1 MNLDR
6 SWRSELRKLLFLL
19 LGSVGLGW
27 VLGYPVEALAVGF
40 GLVTLVWLFQIW
52 RMRRWLEHP
61 DQLPP
66 ESSGLWGIV
75 YSTIYRLQRENREAR
90 LRLQST
96 VDYLQE
102 SFASMRDGV
111 VILTHRGA
119 IEWSNAAAHRL
130 LQLEYPRDRGQ
141 LILNL
146 VRLPEFHDY
155 FLARDFH
162 EPLQVRMKSG
172 EVGHLQMEVTPFADG
187 DFLLFIRDITR
198 MQETE
203 QMRRDFVGNVS
214 HELRT
219 PLTVFKGYLDTM
231 LDNRDHID
239 ARFHRPLQHMDLQIK
254 RMESLLHDLLW
265 LSRIESVRS
274 QKKTVKV
281 DMAALLEELHEEL
294 AQSHPQRGVELEI
307 DCRDSVLGD
316 YRELHS
322 AVSNLVL
329 NAIKYSP
336 DDTVVTVRWSRE
348 GNALVLA
355 VIDRGVGV
363 DPIHIPR
370 LTERFYRVDESRS
383 SQTGGTGLGL
393 AIVKHVAASHGATL
407 DIQSTPGK
415 GSTFSLSFAAL

>member
-6 SWRSELRKLLFLL
+6 SWRSELRKLLSLL
-19 LGSVGLGW
+19 LGSLAVGW
-27 VLGYPVEALAVGF
+27 VLGFPLEALAVGL
-40 GLVTLVWLFQIW
+40 GLVSLVWLLQIW

-66 ESSGLWGIV
+66 ESSGLWGVI

-119 IEWSNAAAHRL
+119 IEWSNTAAHRL

-155 FLARDFH
+155 FLARDFR
-162 EPLQVRMKSG
+162 EPLLVRMKG
-172 EVGHLQMEVTPFADG
+172 GRVRHLQMEITPFADG
-187 DFLLFIRDITR
+187 DFLLFVRDITR
-198 MQETE
+198 LQETE

-231 LDNRDHID
+231 LDNSDHID
-239 ARFHRPLQHMDLQIK
+239 ARFHRPLQQMELQIR

-265 LSRIESVRS
+265 LSRIESERS
-274 QKKTVKV
+274 QKKTVKI
-281 DMAALLEELHEEL
+281 DMVSLLEELHEEL
-294 AQSHPQRGVELEI
+294 SQSHPQRAVALEI
-307 DCRDSVLGD
+307 ESQEAVYGD
-316 YRELHS
+316 YQELHS

-336 DDTVVTVRWSRE
+336 DDTVVKVRWAGDGE
-348 GNALVLA
+348 TVTLA
-355 VIDRGVGV
+355 VIDHGVG
-363 DPIHIPR
+363 IQEEHIPR

-407 DIQSTPGK
+407 NIQSQPGK
-415 GSTFSLSFAAL
+415 GSTFSLSFSAY

>member
-6 SWRSELRKLLFLL
+6 SWRGELRKLLLLL
-19 LGSVGLGW
+19 LGSVFVGWLLG
-27 VLGYPVEALAVGF
+27 VPLASLAVGF
-40 GLVTLVWLFQIW
+40 GLVSLFWLLQIW

-66 ESSGLWGIV
+66 ESSGLWGII

-111 VILTHRGA
+111 VILTQRGA
-119 IEWSNAAAHRL
+119 IEWSNSAALRL

-162 EPLQVRMKSG
+162 EPLQVRMKAG
-172 EVGHLQMEVTPFADG
+172 RVRHLQMEITPFAEG
-187 DFLLFIRDITR
+187 DLLLFVRDVTR
-198 MQETE
+198 LQETE

-219 PLTVFKGYLDTM
+219 PLTVFKGYLDTI
-231 LDNRDHID
+231 LDNRDHFD
-239 ARFHRPLQHMDLQIK
+239 VRFHRPLQQMDIQIK
-254 RMESLLHDLLW
+254 RMESLLHELLW
-265 LSRIESVRS
+265 LSRIESERS
-274 QKKTVKV
+274 HKKTVKI
-281 DMAALLEELHEEL
+281 DMVSLLEELHEEL
-294 AQSHPQRGVELEI
+294 LQSHPQRTVALDI
-307 DCRDSVLGD
+307 ACSDAVNGD
-316 YRELHS
+316 YQELHS

-329 NAIKYSP
+329 NALKYSP
-336 DDTVVTVRWSRE
+336 DDTVVTLRWASDGE
-348 GNALVLA
+348 TVTLA
-355 VIDRGVGV
+355 VIDCGVG
-363 DPIHIPR
+363 IQEAHIPR

-393 AIVKHVAASHGATL
+393 AIVKHVAASHGAAL
-407 DIQSTPGK
+407 NIQSSLGK
-415 GSTFSLSFAAL
+415 GSTFSLSFPVG

>member
-1 MNLDR
+1 VNLDR
-6 SWRSELRKLLFLL
+6 SWRMELRKLLFLL
-19 LGSVGLGW
+19 LGSMAVGW
-27 VLGYPVEALAVGF
+27 MLGYPAEAVAVGF
-40 GLVTLVWLFQIW
+40 GLVSLNWLLQIW
-52 RMRRWLEHP
+52 RMRRWLEQP

-66 ESSGLWGIV
+66 ESSGLWGVV

-119 IEWSNAAAHRL
+119 IEWSNAAALRL
-130 LQLEYPRDRGQ
+130 LQLEYPRDKGQ
-141 LILNL
+141 PILNL

-162 EPLQVRMKSG
+162 EPLRVRMKAG
-172 EVGHLQMEVTPFADG
+172 PVRHLQMEITPFAEG
-187 DFLLFIRDITR
+187 DFLLFVRDITR

-231 LDNRDHID
+231 LDNRDNID
-239 ARFHRPLQHMDLQIK
+239 ERFHRPLQQMDLQIK

-265 LSRIESVRS
+265 LSRIESERS
-274 QKKTVKV
+274 QKKTVTV
-281 DMAALLEELHEEL
+281 DIASLLEELQEEL
-294 AQSHPQRGVELEI
+294 SHSHPERRVALDI
-307 DCRDSVLGD
+307 RHRDPVLGD
-316 YRELHS
+316 YQELHS

-336 DDTVVTVRWSRE
+336 DDTVVTVSWTRDNDVPLLS
-348 GNALVLA
+348 
-355 VIDRGVGV
+355 VIDQGVG
-363 DPIHIPR
+363 IEATHIPR
-370 LTERFYRVDESRS
+370 LTERFYRVDQSRS

-393 AIVKHVAASHGATL
+393 AIVKHVAASHGAIL
-407 DIQSTPGK
+407 RIDSTPGE
-415 GSTFSLSFAAL
+415 GSIFALSFPTY

>member
-19 LGSVGLGW
+19 LGSLGVGWALGFP
-27 VLGYPVEALAVGF
+27 LAALAVGF
-40 GLVTLVWLFQIW
+40 GLVSLFWLLQIW

-66 ESSGLWGIV
+66 ESSGLWGVI

-119 IEWSNAAAHRL
+119 IEWSNTAAHRL

-162 EPLQVRMKSG
+162 EPLQVRMKG
-172 EVGHLQMEVTPFADG
+172 GRVRHLQMEITPFADG
-187 DFLLFIRDITR
+187 DFLLFVRDITR
-198 MQETE
+198 LQETE

-239 ARFHRPLQHMDLQIK
+239 IRFHRPLQQMELQIG

-265 LSRIESVRS
+265 LSRIESERS

-281 DMAALLEELHEEL
+281 DMVLLLEELQEEL
-294 AQSHPQRGVELEI
+294 SQSHPQRAVALDI
-307 DCRDSVLGD
+307 ACRDAVYGD
-316 YRELHS
+316 YQELHS

-329 NAIKYSP
+329 NAIKYSQ
-336 DDTVVTVRWSRE
+336 DDTVVNLRWAGDGETVT
-348 GNALVLA
+348 LA
-355 VIDRGVGV
+355 VIDQGVG
-363 DPIHIPR
+363 IQEEHIPR

-383 SQTGGTGLGL
+383 AQTGGTGLGL

-407 DIQSTPGK
+407 NIQSQPGK
-415 GSTFSLSFAAL
+415 GSTFSLSFSAY